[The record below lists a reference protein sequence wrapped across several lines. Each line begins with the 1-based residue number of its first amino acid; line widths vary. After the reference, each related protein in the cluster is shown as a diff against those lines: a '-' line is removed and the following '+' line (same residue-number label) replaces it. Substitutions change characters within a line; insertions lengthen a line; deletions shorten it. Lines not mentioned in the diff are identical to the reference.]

1 MIWGILQK
9 YRYILYKTIQFN
21 PGHRVALFCNSQNEK
36 FHLLEFLQ
44 MDFNIYIYHSEKN
57 ELLQNQF
64 TVHTVHNTQNVVI
77 IKQHYRLKWF

>member
-1 MIWGILQK
+1 MG
-9 YRYILYKTIQFN
+9 
-21 PGHRVALFCNSQNEK
+21 
-36 FHLLEFLQ
+36 
-44 MDFNIYIYHSEKN
+44 FNIYIYHSEKN